1 MKKDYIEEVAARIID
16 QLKQGTAPWVRPW
29 EPGAQVAPY
38 NQATGKPYRGMNNLL
53 LTMSGHADPRWMT
66 YRQAAEMGG
75 QVRKGEKGTQ
85 LHFWKFEEERAV
97 RDDAGRPVLN
107 EDGTPKVIKA
117 KLETPRSFPFFV
129 FNAAQIDGLPPL
141 EPRISNPEP
150 ARHERAE
157 AILKNSG
164 ATIHHIAGDRA
175 YYRPGTDSIT
185 LPERGQFKSPDSYYA
200 TALHELGHW
209 TGHPS
214 RLDRDLSNPFGSE
227 AYAREELRAEIG
239 SYLLGERLEIG
250 HDPGQHMAYIG
261 SWIKTLQEDPR
272 EIFRAAA
279 DAERIVQF
287 VTGFEHEQVREQ
299 DQQQKPSQEAF
310 MQTTPEATE
319 KRDAVELW
327 ALMHV
332 EQGTIGQALENASLE
347 QIDRALDVLD
357 RMQPMNTQNEFWTRH
372 ELPYDPEPLEAK
384 INEAMD
390 DLLEN
395 VRPAAAEAAQSQG
408 VAGSPL
414 NAKYLVFNED
424 TLCYREDGTPML
436 GVLASA
442 PAGRGWMNGPFLPQ
456 PEDTLR
462 AATTADFDRFRVALP
477 SDYAIQAIE
486 PVTVSDQ
493 RPPHPDAFFYLGGQ
507 ILDWNTA
514 EPKSPDWTGLV
525 KSDSGALFYV
535 GQDNGERSF
544 TVLKAKNVED
554 GRREI
559 AAIVAAGSV
568 DRIVSDPP
576 ENPAPD
582 RVYLAVPYREKEQA
596 KAAAKTAGFKLGWDA
611 DQKKWYAP
619 GDADLSAFGRWRA
632 DAAHVEPSLNRDAVH
647 SQFADAIRDAGLK
660 LEGWP
665 VMDGQIQRVPVDGD
679 KGGEKSGAYSG
690 HLEGR
695 TPGGYIQN
703 FKTGEVVNWKPAGP
717 VASLTPTEAARLE
730 LAARAAKKKSESEQ
744 TERHAKAAAAAA
756 ALWVDS
762 PAAGPDNPYLQ
773 AKGITAAAGLRV
785 VPETVRDGVA
795 AMGIRI
801 AATTAEAKAMREAE
815 PEALVFKTGDL
826 LIPGR
831 DADGKLWTLQT
842 VNPAFKGFIKGG
854 RKAGVMTIAGDDPEK
869 PLSEI
874 FQDPSRPLVL
884 AEGYATAETVARLTG
899 QPVVVA
905 FDSGNLDAV
914 ARELRER
921 FPGRPMIFAADNDHA
936 AAKET
941 LPNGKPRP
949 NVGMEKAQD
958 AARRHGGAVVAP
970 PFRDGEQGSDWNDFR
985 ANRGEEEAKRL
996 LAEQLAAAKIE
1007 AAISAE
1013 RLTSLARER
1022 NEEVQND
1029 PTTSADDAMVARER
1043 GKAAGVIVSA
1053 SEQNSNVQSAAD
1065 DALADMGRGA
1075 GPAAAAVAGIS
1086 NKLEVLQED
1095 TKRERQEVQNNPQP
1109 EVTSAPATG
1118 AQAARG
1124 RGRRRGYDAGL

>member
-141 EPRISNPEP
+141 APRISNPEP
-150 ARHERAE
+150 ERHERAE
-157 AILKNSG
+157 TILKNSG
-164 ATIHHIAGDRA
+164 ASILHVAGDRA
-175 YYRPGTDSIT
+175 YYRPSTDSIT
-185 LPERGQFKSPDSYYA
+185 LPERAQFKSADGYYA

-209 TGHPS
+209 SGHPS

-227 AYAREELRAEIG
+227 AYAREELRAEIA

-395 VRPAAAEAAQSQG
+395 VRPAAAEAA
-408 VAGSPL
+408 
-414 NAKYLVFNED
+414 
-424 TLCYREDGTPML
+424 
-436 GVLASA
+436 
-442 PAGRGWMNGPFLPQ
+442 
-456 PEDTLR
+456 R

-493 RPPHPDAFFYLGGQ
+493 RPPHPDAFFYPGGQ

-535 GQDNGERSF
+535 GQENGERSF
-544 TVLKAKNVED
+544 TVLKAENVED

>member
-16 QLKQGTAPWVRPW
+16 QLKQGTAPWVKPW

-66 YRQAAEMGG
+66 YKQAAEIGG

-141 EPRISNPEP
+141 APRISNPEP
-150 ARHERAE
+150 ERHERAE
-157 AILKNSG
+157 TILKNSG
-164 ATIHHIAGDRA
+164 ATIHHVAGDRA

-185 LPERGQFKSPDSYYA
+185 LPERRQFKSPDGYYA

-227 AYAREELRAEIG
+227 AYAREELRAEIA

-436 GVLASA
+436 GVLAST
-442 PAGRGWMNGPFLPQ
+442 PTGRDWMNGPFLVQ

-477 SDYAIQAIE
+477 SDYAIQNIE
-486 PVTVSDQ
+486 QVTISDQ
-493 RPPHPDAFFYLGGQ
+493 RPPHPDGFFYLGGQ

-514 EPKSPDWTGLV
+514 APKAPDWTGLV

-535 GQDNGERSF
+535 GQENGERSF
-544 TVLKAKNVED
+544 TVLKAENVED

-611 DQKKWYAP
+611 DQKNGMRQA
-619 GDADLSAFGRWRA
+619 
-632 DAAHVEPSLNRDAVH
+632 
-647 SQFADAIRDAGLK
+647 
-660 LEGWP
+660 
-665 VMDGQIQRVPVDGD
+665 
-679 KGGEKSGAYSG
+679 
-690 HLEGR
+690 
-695 TPGGYIQN
+695 
-703 FKTGEVVNWKPAGP
+703 
-717 VASLTPTEAARLE
+717 TPTC
-730 LAARAAKKKSESEQ
+730 
-744 TERHAKAAAAAA
+744 
-756 ALWVDS
+756 
-762 PAAGPDNPYLQ
+762 P
-773 AKGITAAAGLRV
+773 
-785 VPETVRDGVA
+785 
-795 AMGIRI
+795 
-801 AATTAEAKAMREAE
+801 
-815 PEALVFKTGDL
+815 
-826 LIPGR
+826 
-831 DADGKLWTLQT
+831 
-842 VNPAFKGFIKGG
+842 
-854 RKAGVMTIAGDDPEK
+854 
-869 PLSEI
+869 PL
-874 FQDPSRPLVL
+874 
-884 AEGYATAETVARLTG
+884 
-899 QPVVVA
+899 
-905 FDSGNLDAV
+905 
-914 ARELRER
+914 
-921 FPGRPMIFAADNDHA
+921 
-936 AAKET
+936 
-941 LPNGKPRP
+941 
-949 NVGMEKAQD
+949 
-958 AARRHGGAVVAP
+958 
-970 PFRDGEQGSDWNDFR
+970 
-985 ANRGEEEAKRL
+985 
-996 LAEQLAAAKIE
+996 
-1007 AAISAE
+1007 
-1013 RLTSLARER
+1013 
-1022 NEEVQND
+1022 
-1029 PTTSADDAMVARER
+1029 
-1043 GKAAGVIVSA
+1043 
-1053 SEQNSNVQSAAD
+1053 
-1065 DALADMGRGA
+1065 GA
-1075 GPAAAAVAGIS
+1075 GGPMRRTS
-1086 NKLEVLQED
+1086 NP
-1095 TKRERQEVQNNPQP
+1095 R
-1109 EVTSAPATG
+1109 
-1118 AQAARG
+1118 
-1124 RGRRRGYDAGL
+1124 

>member
-16 QLKQGTAPWVRPW
+16 QLKQGTAPWVKPW
-29 EPGAQVAPY
+29 EPGAQVAPH
-38 NQATGKPYRGMNNLL
+38 NHATGKPYRGMNNLL

-129 FNAAQIDGLPPL
+129 FNASQIDGLPPL

-261 SWIKTLQEDPR
+261 SWIKALQEDPR

-299 DQQQKPSQEAF
+299 DQQQSRAQTVGGQETAMQKLDAPELGFSLPADWTGRVQVKGGFERDGAVHWAEDVGGDPQFFGVYAQKADNTFEWLADMPSAAAAAALTDRLAVIAAVGSQEAV
-310 MQTTPEATE
+310 MQT
-319 KRDAVELW
+319 
-327 ALMHV
+327 
-332 EQGTIGQALENASLE
+332 
-347 QIDRALDVLD
+347 
-357 RMQPMNTQNEFWTRH
+357 
-372 ELPYDPEPLEAK
+372 
-384 INEAMD
+384 
-390 DLLEN
+390 
-395 VRPAAAEAAQSQG
+395 AEAQTK
-408 VAGSPL
+408 L
-414 NAKYLVFNED
+414 
-424 TLCYREDGTPML
+424 
-436 GVLASA
+436 
-442 PAGRGWMNGPFLPQ
+442 
-456 PEDTLR
+456 
-462 AATTADFDRFRVALP
+462 
-477 SDYAIQAIE
+477 
-486 PVTVSDQ
+486 
-493 RPPHPDAFFYLGGQ
+493 DA
-507 ILDWNTA
+507 
-514 EPKSPDWTGLV
+514 
-525 KSDSGALFYV
+525 
-535 GQDNGERSF
+535 
-544 TVLKAKNVED
+544 
-554 GRREI
+554 
-559 AAIVAAGSV
+559 
-568 DRIVSDPP
+568 IVSDLP

-690 HLEGR
+690 HMEGR

-730 LAARAAKKKSESEQ
+730 LAARAAREKSAGEQ
-744 TERHAKAAAAAA
+744 KEKHENAAAAAA
-756 ALWVDS
+756 ALWADS
-762 PAAGPDNPYLQ
+762 RAAGPDNPYLQ
-773 AKGITAAAGLRV
+773 AKGIAAAAGLRV

-795 AMGIRI
+795 IMGIRI

-815 PEALVFKTGDL
+815 PEARVFKTGDL

-1043 GKAAGVIVSA
+1043 GEAAGMIVSA

>member
-1 MKKDYIEEVAARIID
+1 
-16 QLKQGTAPWVRPW
+16 
-29 EPGAQVAPY
+29 
-38 NQATGKPYRGMNNLL
+38 
-53 LTMSGHADPRWMT
+53 
-66 YRQAAEMGG
+66 
-75 QVRKGEKGTQ
+75 
-85 LHFWKFEEERAV
+85 
-97 RDDAGRPVLN
+97 
-107 EDGTPKVIKA
+107 
-117 KLETPRSFPFFV
+117 
-129 FNAAQIDGLPPL
+129 
-141 EPRISNPEP
+141 
-150 ARHERAE
+150 
-157 AILKNSG
+157 
-164 ATIHHIAGDRA
+164 
-175 YYRPGTDSIT
+175 
-185 LPERGQFKSPDSYYA
+185 
-200 TALHELGHW
+200 
-209 TGHPS
+209 
-214 RLDRDLSNPFGSE
+214 
-227 AYAREELRAEIG
+227 
-239 SYLLGERLEIG
+239 
-250 HDPGQHMAYIG
+250 
-261 SWIKTLQEDPR
+261 
-272 EIFRAAA
+272 
-279 DAERIVQF
+279 
-287 VTGFEHEQVREQ
+287 
-299 DQQQKPSQEAF
+299 
-310 MQTTPEATE
+310 
-319 KRDAVELW
+319 
-327 ALMHV
+327 
-332 EQGTIGQALENASLE
+332 
-347 QIDRALDVLD
+347 
-357 RMQPMNTQNEFWTRH
+357 
-372 ELPYDPEPLEAK
+372 
-384 INEAMD
+384 
-390 DLLEN
+390 
-395 VRPAAAEAAQSQG
+395 
-408 VAGSPL
+408 
-414 NAKYLVFNED
+414 
-424 TLCYREDGTPML
+424 
-436 GVLASA
+436 
-442 PAGRGWMNGPFLPQ
+442 
-456 PEDTLR
+456 
-462 AATTADFDRFRVALP
+462 
-477 SDYAIQAIE
+477 
-486 PVTVSDQ
+486 
-493 RPPHPDAFFYLGGQ
+493 
-507 ILDWNTA
+507 
-514 EPKSPDWTGLV
+514 
-525 KSDSGALFYV
+525 
-535 GQDNGERSF
+535 
-544 TVLKAKNVED
+544 
-554 GRREI
+554 
-559 AAIVAAGSV
+559 
-568 DRIVSDPP
+568 
-576 ENPAPD
+576 
-582 RVYLAVPYREKEQA
+582 
-596 KAAAKTAGFKLGWDA
+596 
-611 DQKKWYAP
+611 
-619 GDADLSAFGRWRA
+619 
-632 DAAHVEPSLNRDAVH
+632 
-647 SQFADAIRDAGLK
+647 
-660 LEGWP
+660 
-665 VMDGQIQRVPVDGD
+665 MDGQIQRVPVDGD

-690 HLEGR
+690 HMEGR

-815 PEALVFKTGDL
+815 PSARVFKAGDL

-854 RKAGVMTIAGDDPEK
+854 RKAGVMAVAGDDPEK

-874 FQDPSRPLVL
+874 FKDPSRPLVL

-1043 GKAAGVIVSA
+1043 GEAAGMIVSA